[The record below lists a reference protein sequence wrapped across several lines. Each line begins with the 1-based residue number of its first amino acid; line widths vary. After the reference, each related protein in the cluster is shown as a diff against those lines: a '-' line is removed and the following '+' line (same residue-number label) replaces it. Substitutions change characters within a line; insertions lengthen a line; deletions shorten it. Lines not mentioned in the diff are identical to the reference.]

1 MRHSASFSSEEVL
14 GVEAV
19 LSKVINST
27 DRAQRRA
34 TPELVAAYRK
44 FLTMKVRALEADNET
59 VASGRDSIA

>member
-34 TPELVAAYRK
+34 TPELLAAYRK
-44 FLTMKVRALEADNET
+44 FLSMKTKALEAHNET
-59 VASGRDSIA
+59 DTSGRDSIA